1 MWLYYV
7 YISTTIILKQHF
19 ANHPSTCSMPFPT
32 FFSGDIV
39 GILWENGKIPH
50 IFHAISTRK
59 YPIPIHSHFP
69 GTVEIVGPE
78 PERRRARKYINL
90 AGGPGAECWRLLWK
104 AQNWRIKIWENDGT
118 WKPQHL
124 YLWDRWFVSI
134 FDPRSR
140 CIEQHWWPILMGGLD
155 NMYQRTLLRQGLAKR
170 FGVIPANPKL

>member
-32 FFSGDIV
+32 FLVD
-39 GILWENGKIPH
+39 ILWEYCENMGRFRTFSMPILS
-50 IFHAISTRK
+50 ISTRK

-90 AGGPGAECWRLLWK
+90 ARGPGAECWRLLWK
-104 AQNWRIKIWENDGT
+104 PQNWRIKIWENDGT
-118 WKPQHL
+118 WKPRHL
-124 YLWDRWFVSI
+124 WDLWDWWDRWFVSI

-140 CIEQHWWPILMGGLD
+140 CLNRTTLM
-155 NMYQRTLLRQGLAKR
+155 
-170 FGVIPANPKL
+170 ANIDGRAW